1 MTDKTLQTFV
11 LQYYPD
17 LDRPLQCARLAEQAT
32 APLKTEELLHFM
44 VAGLMD

>member
-32 APLKTEELLHFM
+32 EPPKDRGCFISWWRA
-44 VAGLMD
+44 